1 MKVNEYQHK
10 ASETAIYPKIG
21 HRVVYPTLGL
31 ANEAGEF
38 AGKIKK
44 VFRDNEG
51 YIDLET
57 REELKAELGD
67 VLWYLAMCAF
77 ELELE
82 LEDIAQDNLDKLAS
96 RKSRE
101 KLQGSGDN
109 R

>member
-1 MKVNEYQHK
+1 MYLNEYQDQ
-10 ASETAIYPKIG
+10 ARETAIYPKIG

-44 VFRDNEG
+44 VFRDNLG
-51 YIDLET
+51 YIT
-57 REELKAELGD
+57 PKTQAELKAELGD
-67 VLWYLAMCAF
+67 VLWYLAMCAC
-77 ELELE
+77 ELGLELE
-82 LEDIAQDNLDKLAS
+82 EIAQDNLDKLAS
-96 RKSRE
+96 RKARE